1 MRLNKVEVNLR
12 RLLEAAP
19 RQQNQAKLVHYVTT
33 ARELLE
39 QLGAETTPEG
49 VSSVSKA
56 KLSEYSEKIEALAAR
71 LAAPVLVQPENE
83 KPVVESREEISDEKA
98 KAESPISLSSGLR
111 RRSASHAEVQPSHL
125 EQRGDIGAPIKLD
138 AAAQAHIEKHRKLQE
153 DLTDEM
159 VELARQLK
167 ESSLMMNQSVQQTEK
182 ILDSTERAVEHS
194 LASTGR
200 ATSRAAEVYSLTSK
214 TTCFQW
220 LLLFVM
226 TCMFVMVV
234 LLIRI
239 T

>member
-1 MRLNKVEVNLR
+1 MSRFDKAIRREKNILEDLSNWMQKLRLTLR
-12 RLLEAAP
+12 STGSCR
-19 RQQNQAKLVHYVTT
+19 
-33 ARELLE
+33 
-39 QLGAETTPEG
+39 
-49 VSSVSKA
+49 
-56 KLSEYSEKIEALAAR
+56 KI
-71 LAAPVLVQPENE
+71 
-83 KPVVESREEISDEKA
+83 
-98 KAESPISLSSGLR
+98 
-111 RRSASHAEVQPSHL
+111 
-125 EQRGDIGAPIKLD
+125 
-138 AAAQAHIEKHRKLQE
+138 
-153 DLTDEM
+153 LTDEM
-159 VELARQLK
+159 VKLARQLK

-182 ILDSTERAVEHS
+182 ILDSVERAVEHS

>member
-1 MRLNKVEVNLR
+1 MWL
-12 RLLEAAP
+12 
-19 RQQNQAKLVHYVTT
+19 YCT
-33 ARELLE
+33 
-39 QLGAETTPEG
+39 
-49 VSSVSKA
+49 
-56 KLSEYSEKIEALAAR
+56 
-71 LAAPVLVQPENE
+71 
-83 KPVVESREEISDEKA
+83 
-98 KAESPISLSSGLR
+98 
-111 RRSASHAEVQPSHL
+111 
-125 EQRGDIGAPIKLD
+125 
-138 AAAQAHIEKHRKLQE
+138 E
-153 DLTDEM
+153 DLLFSWPL
-159 VELARQLK
+159 VEKLTYLPMQ
-167 ESSLMMNQSVQQTEK
+167 